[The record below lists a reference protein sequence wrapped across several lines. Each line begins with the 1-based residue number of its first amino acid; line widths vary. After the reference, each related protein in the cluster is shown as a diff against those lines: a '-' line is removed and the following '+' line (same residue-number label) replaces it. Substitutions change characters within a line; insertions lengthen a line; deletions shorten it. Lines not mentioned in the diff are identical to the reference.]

1 MGDPS
6 KFSSIIEYYIA
17 FYAIAILVLSELA
30 IWLFSSRGRGKEKR
44 KSADSGTVWLIIIGW
59 CWGVIAGAF
68 FRSQSVPD
76 FIRSWL
82 LPHFCYYIGVVFIIL
97 GVVIRCTAVLTLKKA
112 FTLHVQTTS
121 DQHLVKTGLYHFVR
135 NPAYTGSMVSLLGV
149 ALAYRSILGAI
160 SVMIVCLIC
169 YSIRISIEETALK
182 NQFHDEFER
191 YCKETKYRLIPGI
204 Y

>member
-76 FIRSWL
+76 FIRDVYKRQAL
-82 LPHFCYYIGVVFIIL
+82 NCGIL
-97 GVVIRCTAVLTLKKA
+97 DVIELE
-112 FTLHVQTTS
+112 QDEINES
-121 DQHLVKTGLYHFVR
+121 
-135 NPAYTGSMVSLLGV
+135 
-149 ALAYRSILGAI
+149 
-160 SVMIVCLIC
+160 
-169 YSIRISIEETALK
+169 
-182 NQFHDEFER
+182 NQ
-191 YCKETKYRLIPGI
+191 C
-204 Y
+204 